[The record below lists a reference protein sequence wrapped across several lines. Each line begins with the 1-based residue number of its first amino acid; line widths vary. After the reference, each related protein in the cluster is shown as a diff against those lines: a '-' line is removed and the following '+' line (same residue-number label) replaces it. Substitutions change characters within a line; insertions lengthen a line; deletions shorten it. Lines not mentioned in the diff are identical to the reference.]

1 MPAELN
7 SVLGSSAGMRGAL
20 SMTRWSLAAKKARKR
35 RRISAPVTRSVSLP
49 ATLFHPGSPSPT
61 RGGDSR
67 SGGLV
72 RDVLPQLLQRG
83 ALQAGDVHLADA
95 QALGDLGLGHLLE
108 EAHDHDPAL
117 ALVEVLHGA
126 LEDLAHLDP
135 IEVRVVAADR
145 LAQLAAAALGVVAA
159 DRGVDGDRGE
169 GGAHLHRLQ
178 DVVLLDAQALGDL
191 GHAGLAIELVLQ

>member
-49 ATLFHPGSPSPT
+49 ATLSASP
-61 RGGDSR
+61 RAGGMG

-72 RDVLPQLLQRG
+72 RDVLPELLERG

-108 EAHDHDPAL
+108 EPHDHDPAL

-159 DRGVDGDRGE
+159 DRGVDGD
-169 GGAHLHRLQ
+169 
-178 DVVLLDAQALGDL
+178 
-191 GHAGLAIELVLQ
+191 